1 MKHPYLRTIFV
12 VASAMVVLGACGGG
26 GTPSKETKDGKANT
40 VSQAD
45 KDKAEA
51 SDNIDKYFKLIGDA
65 TEDSFKEAAS
75 IAAPDSVAFAYAT
88 HLGFLAETDTASGTS
103 TAEPETFPKSAKGFK
118 ICDLNGDGDKSDCS
132 YYSDFETTAGKIATF
147 SADGK
152 PMKDRIVLGTGGPIK
167 AGDLAT
173 VRFVS
178 AYQSPFSN
186 ALFVTVEIKTKDVAV
201 ETGVGSADYRRP
213 NGRQATA
220 ADYAGDYQ
228 IGAKSLMTNYM
239 IFPGSEIGG
248 QVSFDVN
255 DADYNTTSK
264 VSFKTK

>member
-1 MKHPYLRTIFV
+1 MKRLNLRSAV
-12 VASAMVVLGACGGG
+12 VLATAMIVLGACGGG
-26 GTPSKETKDGKANT
+26 GTPSTETKDGKANT

-45 KDKAEA
+45 KEKAEA
-51 SDNIDKYFKLIGDA
+51 SDNIDNYFKLIGED
-65 TEDSFKEAAS
+65 TEDSLKEAAS

-88 HLGFLAETDTASGTS
+88 HLGFLAETDNAAGTP
-103 TAEPETFPKSAKGFK
+103 TTEPQKFPKSAKGFK
-118 ICDLNGDGDKSDCS
+118 ICDINGDGDTSDCS

-147 SADGK
+147 SANGK
-152 PMKDRIVLGTGGPIK
+152 PLKDRVVLGTGGPMK

-186 ALFVTVEIKTKDVAV
+186 SLFVTVEIKTNSQAV
-201 ETGVGSADYRRP
+201 ETGVGEADYRRP

-220 ADYAGDYQ
+220 ANYVGDYE
-228 IGAKSLMTNYM
+228 IGADSLMTNYI

-255 DADYNTTSK
+255 DVGYNQTSK
-264 VSFKTK
+264 VTFKTK